1 MSYYV
6 IKSVLINVTFLATS
20 CTLYQLVIV
29 RDDLLAL
36 IMQITHR
43 EVSEALL
50 EQLADDDARTSTSQ
64 SDSKASSPSPRSRR
78 RSRKSSAA
86 DAMTT
91 VTVTARDPRPLTA
104 MQGLL

>member
-36 IMQITHR
+36 IMQITR
-43 EVSEALL
+43 AGIE
-50 EQLADDDARTSTSQ
+50 
-64 SDSKASSPSPRSRR
+64 K
-78 RSRKSSAA
+78 
-86 DAMTT
+86 
-91 VTVTARDPRPLTA
+91 
-104 MQGLL
+104 